1 MKRCKMI
8 KFEMKNTEKISKND
22 FVVDFRENIIKE
34 LKQRAK
40 QIDNVVIDRDA
51 LNIGE
56 KLYGGNKKE
65 SLLIQK
71 NNQKQM
77 LKLYRICVKITKIL
91 KRDRYKKL
99 GEFYIFNLDKKKNNN
114 DFMLAGMLDVR
125 FNVNIF
131 KRVYE
136 SVGIACD
143 YLDKENELNKM
154 CDFHDNHCTKHRDK
168 GIDKVTGCCPSFCK
182 IRKDGKPCPIKNL
195 SCKIFMCDYLINEK
209 GYYFTAN
216 TIPILKQH
224 LTIFERLTC
233 FGILFKS
240 QKSTSKR
247 LWGIRLLTALYVVV
261 MIAVLMMIC
270 I

>member
-1 MKRCKMI
+1 MI
-8 KFEMKNTEKISKND
+8 KFAVETKEKLSEND
-22 FVVDFRENIIKE
+22 FVVDFREGMLKE

-40 QIDNVVIDRDA
+40 QVDDVVIDRDA
-51 LNIGE
+51 LNIGI
-56 KLYGGNKKE
+56 KLYGNSKKE

-71 NNQKQM
+71 ANQKQM
-77 LKLYRICVKITKIL
+77 LKMYKLCVKVIKIL
-91 KRDRYKKL
+91 KKAGYKKL
-99 GEFYIFNLDKKKNNN
+99 GQFYVLNLGDKKNNN

-154 CDFHDNHCTKHRDK
+154 CDFRDNHCTKHRDK

-182 IRKDGKPCPIKNL
+182 IRQDGKPCPIKNL

-224 LTIFERLTC
+224 LTVFERLAC

-247 LWGIRLLTALYVVV
+247 LWGNRILTALYAVV
-261 MIAVLMMIC
+261 MIAILLIIC
-270 I
+270 L